1 MALCNNDP
9 AEIVQRFR
17 EMGFDTAKH
26 DPWVA
31 ERTARFFFQDD
42 TDPNLLRKRNGDA
55 LNLQQFMEYLNKED
69 ATTEFPEFS
78 FMVVRVAMLLRG
90 LASHLGLG
98 VDVARVWLPYA
109 EECLK
114 LTPATDKA
122 AAAAAASAKAPS
134 AARNKQ

>member
-1 MALCNNDP
+1 MALCNNDS

-17 EMGFDTAKH
+17 ELGFDTTKH

-31 ERTARFFFQDD
+31 EQTARFFFQDD
-42 TDPNLLRKRNGDA
+42 TNPKLLRKRNGDA

-109 EECLK
+109 RHCL
-114 LTPATDKA
+114 TQTADTDKT
-122 AAAAAASAKAPS
+122 SIAKAPLH
-134 AARNKQ
+134 AAHDKQ